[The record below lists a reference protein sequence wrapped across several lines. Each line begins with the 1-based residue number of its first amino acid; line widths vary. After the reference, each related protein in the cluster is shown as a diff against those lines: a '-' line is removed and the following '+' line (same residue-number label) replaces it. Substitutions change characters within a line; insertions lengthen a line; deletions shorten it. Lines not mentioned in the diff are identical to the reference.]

1 MSPAPVA
8 ERHRVG
14 ELRPS
19 QLLFSFGIGSVVD
32 LPHLSVMVMGLDD
45 WERSQLREIG
55 EERLLAAVRKQL
67 GSQVKKLYLPPAE
80 DDSAF
85 STNPFDRD
93 QRSGVPVVPFPRW
106 MRCPCAK
113 FANTGPRYCFP
124 CLLPA
129 RICCRTAASRTLA
142 PSRTCR

>member
-80 DDSAF
+80 ADSAF

-93 QRSGVPVVPFPRW
+93 QRSGAPVTV
-106 MRCPCAK
+106 AH
-113 FANTGPRYCFP
+113 A
-124 CLLPA
+124 
-129 RICCRTAASRTLA
+129 
-142 PSRTCR
+142 

>member
-1 MSPAPVA
+1 MSPAPW
-8 ERHRVG
+8 
-14 ELRPS
+14 LRDIES
-19 QLLFSFGIGSVVD
+19 ESFAQPVVVFVWYRLGCRSAAPLRD
-32 LPHLSVMVMGLDD
+32 GDGLDD

-93 QRSGVPVVPFPRW
+93 QRTGVPVVPFRAG
-106 MRCPCAK
+106 CA
-113 FANTGPRYCFP
+113 ALGAT
-124 CLLPA
+124 
-129 RICCRTAASRTLA
+129 S
-142 PSRTCR
+142 